1 MIFIITTSDV
11 FVKRHI
17 NVLQIAVKNERA
29 QFRIK
34 KSDIFGVEQWSLD
47 YIYSLDSL
55 EYIFLSCNS
64 SVTVHFPA
72 DTN

>member
-34 KSDIFGVEQWSLD
+34 KSDIF
-47 YIYSLDSL
+47 
-55 EYIFLSCNS
+55 
-64 SVTVHFPA
+64 
-72 DTN
+72 